1 MIAALL
7 AAAALGLASGPAA
20 VSPAAPPPVVEA
32 LAPIVYLHPQER
44 YLPGAPDAFVA
55 LSELKWN
62 HDGGCPDEGLAGLG
76 KIVPASLGRRDGRYR
91 ARRSGPLY
99 LRCAR
104 SGKTFVPPDFTRPLD
119 DRNATGA
126 EGFFLRYAGPATGA
140 PNGPWPV
147 HYEYVPGRYVAYWF
161 FYAQSQPVKVGEGV
175 IERVVSSRWLD
186 TLGTHQGDW
195 EHVTIRLDGEQPVEV
210 AFYSHGSP
218 RIVPWSAVEKDAG
231 RPVVYAAQG
240 SHASYAAP
248 SSERGERRCFR
259 NLGCIVDPTGRGRR
273 WDSRE
278 ALADAK
284 AQPWFGFGGGWGS
297 LGQWYRAEGV
307 VGRRRETAGPL
318 GPSPWKT
325 EVAPDA
331 WR

>member
-1 MIAALL
+1 VIAVTLAALSL
-7 AAAALGLASGPAA
+7 AAAPAA
-20 VSPAAPPPVVEA
+20 APPVVEA
-32 LAPIVYLHPQER
+32 LAPVVYLHPQER
-44 YLPGAPDAFVA
+44 FLPMSPDQFVT

-62 HDGGCPDEGLAGLG
+62 HDGGCPDETL
-76 KIVPASLGRRDGRYR
+76 ASLGKVVPTALGHREGRYG
-91 ARRSGPLY
+91 ARKAGPTY
-99 LRCAR
+99 RRCAR
-104 SGKTFVPPDFTRPLD
+104 SGPTYAPPDFTRPLD
-119 DRNATGA
+119 DRNVTGG
-126 EGFFLRYAGPATGA
+126 EGFFLRYAGPAAGTTA
-140 PNGPWPV
+140 GPWPV

-161 FYAQSQPVKVGEGV
+161 FFAQSQPVKVGDGV
-175 IERVVSSRWLD
+175 ISRVVSSRWLD

-195 EHVTIRLDGEQPVEV
+195 EHVTIRLRGDEPVEV

-218 RIVPWSAVEKDAG
+218 RILQWSEVEQDGG

-248 SSERGERRCFR
+248 STERGERRCFR

-273 WDSRE
+273 WETSTM
-278 ALADAK
+278 LADAHTR
-284 AQPWFGFGGGWGS
+284 PWFGFGGAWGS
-297 LGQWYRAEGV
+297 LGRWYRAEGV

-325 EVAPDA
+325 EVAPTA